1 MRGGGFVRPEAAF
14 PPSVAAARRT
24 RRSCPACIQ
33 RDILS
38 MLLHAGLNAGAG
50 MEGHHG
56 VFGRSRDRPDEHR
69 HICGIYRG
77 DAETYPRAV
86 LSAAPSCVASGPLQ
100 VVDMGAAASGGYP
113 SVMASKGSSVTSKT
127 SSSWSSIGMGN
138 PAAGGRRLSS
148 VGQTLLVS
156 TERTRLG

>member
-1 MRGGGFVRPEAAF
+1 MGGLRPPGVRTS
-14 PPSVAAARRT
+14 PSVAAARRA

-38 MLLHAGLNAGAG
+38 MLSHAGLNAGAG
-50 MEGHHG
+50 MESHHG
-56 VFGRSRDRPDEHR
+56 VFGRFRNRPDEHCHVR
-69 HICGIYRG
+69 GIYRG

-86 LSAAPSCVASGPLQ
+86 LSAAPSCVASRPLQ
-100 VVDMGAAASGGYP
+100 VVDMGAAAFGGYP